1 MTQITLKNTIQLNL
15 IAYYQILGGFYGLY
29 SILYILANQPT
40 LSGLGLIIYLLI
52 IGLYT
57 FSIYCG
63 NLIRLRKLKGL
74 ELSKWSQLT
83 QLFQFNIL
91 GVAFWYIS
99 GFGIS
104 IGYGKVDEFF
114 QFVYLNFSSMYF
126 KYNLKETE
134 DFYFFIN
141 FVPLVVIFFI
151 EKLERKAKNDKTE
164 KI

>member
-29 SILYILANQPT
+29 RILSMLAKQPT

-52 IGLYT
+52 IGLYS

-63 NLIRLRKLKGL
+63 NLIRLKKPKGL
-74 ELSKWSQLT
+74 ELSKWSQLS
-83 QLFQFNIL
+83 QLFQFNLL

-99 GFGIS
+99 GFGIA
-104 IGYGKVDEFF
+104 IGYGKVDEFT

-126 KYNLKETE
+126 KYNLEE
-134 DFYFFIN
+134 NQDFYFFIN
-141 FVPLVVIFFI
+141 FVPLIVIFFI
-151 EKLERKAKNDKTE
+151 EKLERKIKNDKHE
-164 KI
+164 NI